1 MSFLLLPWTGWG
13 MGKGCLNFTP
23 ENAQDWEG
31 TGNLVH
37 VRDWLRGCSQAISW
51 VHTQALLSALKSYKQ
66 VACCGVSPQDPC
78 ATYISIWVSYKHAD
92 SFIPPTSELVSE
104 GLAWDTAGFT
114 NSHLVLMYTEVWGQ
128 VRSWGHGAIYLR
140 ALHMSLF
147 CKEG

>member
-1 MSFLLLPWTGWG
+1 
-13 MGKGCLNFTP
+13 MGKGGLNFTP
-23 ENAQDWEG
+23 ENEQDWEG

-66 VACCGVSPQDPC
+66 VACCGVSLQDPC

-92 SFIPPTSELVSE
+92 SFIPPTSGQYLRGWPGTLQASR
-104 GLAWDTAGFT
+104 L
-114 NSHLVLMYTEVWGQ
+114 HLVLMYTEVWGQ